1 MTQPLYDIPLNRID
15 GTPASLAS
23 YKGEVLLVVNVA
35 SKCGLTPQY
44 DALEKLHEKYHGK
57 GFEVLGF
64 PANNFAGQEPGS
76 NIEISEFCTT
86 NFGVQFPMFEKISV
100 TGEDR
105 HPLYAELVAEQPK
118 AVLNE
123 PSKLREIL
131 NTRGLAPKNET
142 DVMWNFEKFLIDRNG
157 KAVARF
163 APDVAPDDP
172 RIEAAIDA
180 QLANR

>member
-1 MTQPLYDIPLNRID
+1 M
-15 GTPASLAS
+15 
-23 YKGEVLLVVNVA
+23 VNVA

-44 DALEKLHEKYHGK
+44 EALEKLHEKYHGK

-76 NIEISEFCTT
+76 NSEISEFCTT

-105 HPLYAELVAEQPK
+105 HPLYAELTAEQPK

-123 PSKLREIL
+123 PSKLREISDRAR
-131 NTRGLAPKNET
+131 NWSKKRSRC
-142 DVMWNFEKFLIDRNG
+142 DVEFREIPDRSQWQG
-157 KAVARF
+157 SRPLRAGRR
-163 APDVAPDDP
+163 P
-172 RIEAAIDA
+172 RRSAH
-180 QLANR
+180 